1 MNLYLEEGVILLFFG
16 DFLYYLFVVKICWE
30 GIEVFIYLLLIYVLN
45 VEDVVIIGKGIIDG
59 NV

>member
-16 DFLYYLFVVKICWE
+16 DFLYYLLVVKICWE